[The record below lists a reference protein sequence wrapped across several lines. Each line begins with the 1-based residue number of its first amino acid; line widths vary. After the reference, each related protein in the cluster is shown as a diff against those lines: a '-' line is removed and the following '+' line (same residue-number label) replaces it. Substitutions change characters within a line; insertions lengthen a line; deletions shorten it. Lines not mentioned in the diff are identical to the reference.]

1 MRRDCSLTSHDVDCA
16 DPLRRLLPALAIL
29 ALISLGLAHATFGAF
44 LSHTGAE
51 NVVGADDAYISF
63 RYAQN
68 IFDGLG
74 AVYNAGERVEGYSN
88 PLFVLL
94 TVPGFWVVA
103 PDAIYWWSVAL
114 NCVFMAAA
122 LLVLYG
128 VTRKTA
134 GHHAGAAAAFV
145 FALNPVMWAWLGAG
159 LETPMVLWLQLS
171 IWAVTVSSPSGARDR
186 RLSMLAVAAVVARP
200 DGFIVPAAVAV
211 HEYWRGHRSSAIQV
225 AAAIVITTAV
235 MTAWRL
241 LYYGD
246 ALPNTYYAKVT
257 GPIAWRVLSAAKQ
270 LLTVGGPS
278 GLLVL
283 IGVLGVL
290 PFVSSASTLR
300 DRVPLSTVIA
310 AVLLSYWAYVGGDVF
325 DERFLLVLFPLG
337 TYEAFRLLALHAPA
351 MRPAVAALALVVVQA
366 GTLGHN
372 DDRFS
377 YAAARYDMWTTLG
390 QRLREESPGAV
401 LAIDGAGKVPYM
413 SGLRT
418 IDMLGLTNR
427 TIARS
432 APKSGQVGHAKYC
445 QDFVLAQQPDLIA
458 AWVGSPQLDLLWGLT
473 HDLYTAHGYTLKYL
487 VNASRTPQFDREGRD
502 ANVIDVTDFPPSRLA
517 DLLADNYRYAVLA
530 RVR

>member
-1 MRRDCSLTSHDVDCA
+1 MLRDCSRNCHGIDCA
-16 DPLRRLLPALAIL
+16 DPLHRLLLALAIL
-29 ALISLGLAHATFGAF
+29 ALISLGLAQATFGAF
-44 LSHTGAE
+44 LSRTGAE
-51 NVVGADDAYISF
+51 SVVGADDAYISF
-63 RYAQN
+63 RYAKN

-94 TVPGFWVVA
+94 TVPGFWVVG

-114 NCVFMAAA
+114 NSVFMAAT

-128 VTRKTA
+128 VTRRAA
-134 GHHAGAAAAFV
+134 GPHAGAAAAVV

-159 LETPMVLWLQLS
+159 LETPMVLWLQLC
-171 IWAVTVSSPSGARDR
+171 IWAVTLSSPSAARDR
-186 RLSMLAVAAVVARP
+186 RLWILAVAAVVARP
-200 DGFIVPAAVAV
+200 DGFIVPVAVAA
-211 HEYWRGHRSSAIQV
+211 HEYWRGHRSSAIRV
-225 AAAIVITTAV
+225 AVAIVIATAV
-235 MTAWRL
+235 MTGWRL

-246 ALPNTYYAKVT
+246 ALPNTYYAKIT
-257 GPIAWRVLSAAKQ
+257 GPIGWRVLSAAKQ

-283 IGVLGVL
+283 IGVLGAL
-290 PFVSSASTLR
+290 PFVSTASTPR

-325 DERFLLVLFPLG
+325 DERFLLVIFPLG
-337 TYEAFRLLALHAPA
+337 THEAFRLLSMHAPA
-351 MRPAVAALALVVVQA
+351 LRPAVAALALVVVQA

-401 LAIDGAGKVPYM
+401 LAIDAAGKVPYV

-432 APKSGQVGHAKYC
+432 SSKGRQIGHAKYC
-445 QDFVLAQQPDLIA
+445 PDYVLAQQPDLIA
-458 AWVGSPQLDLLWGLT
+458 AWVGPANLDLLWGLT
-473 HDLYTAHGYTLKYL
+473 HDLYTAHGYKLKYL
-487 VNASRTPQFDREGRD
+487 VNASRAPEFDSEGRD
-502 ANVIDVTDFPPSRLA
+502 ANVIDVTDIPPIQLA
-517 DLLADNYRYAVLA
+517 ELLARNYRYAVLA